1 MSQNSETSWIDSDPL
16 DKNLARMVRDNLI
29 KIDSLATDLTV
40 RMNSGALE
48 GNEFTR
54 LVRTVV
60 STREK
65 AIRLAVAAMD
75 KKVGNAIAE
84 RKKTVEA

>member
-1 MSQNSETSWIDSDPL
+1 MSQNTESSWIEGDNL

-29 KIDSLATDLTV
+29 ELNSLATTLTD

-54 LVRTVV
+54 LCRTVIA
-60 STREK
+60 TREK
-65 AIRLAVAAMD
+65 SIRLCALVM
-75 KKVGNAIAE
+75 KEKVGNAIAE